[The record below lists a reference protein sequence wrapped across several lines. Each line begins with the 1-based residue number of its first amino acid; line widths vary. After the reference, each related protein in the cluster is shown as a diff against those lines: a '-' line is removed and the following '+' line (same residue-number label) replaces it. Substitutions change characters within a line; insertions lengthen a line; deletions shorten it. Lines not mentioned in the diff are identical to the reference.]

1 MNKLAIATVFAVFAT
16 LLPRAYA
23 GFPGN
28 PLCCACLPADVAQTS
43 GGNRTTVTA
52 LFCAPSAVGSQEALA
67 IRCAAEPGDAKL
79 TCFNTL
85 DNSSCSSQLAAL
97 GVVCGGV
104 SAAPT
109 ASPLNL
115 ATLAVS
121 LAAVGALLLHRRRR
135 A

>member
-1 MNKLAIATVFAVFAT
+1 VNKLAMATVFAVFAT

-23 GFPGN
+23 GVPGN
-28 PLCCACLPADVAQTS
+28 PLCCACLPAELAQTS
-43 GGNRTTVTA
+43 GNRTAQTA
-52 LFCAPSAVGSQEALA
+52 LFCAPSAVGSEEALLV
-67 IRCAAEPGDAKL
+67 RCAAEPVDAKL
-79 TCFNTL
+79 SCFNTL
-85 DNSSCSSQLAAL
+85 DNSSCSAGLAEFSINCPGAT
-97 GVVCGGV
+97 
-104 SAAPT
+104 AAPT